1 MGPPWEKRR
10 GEASRLQS
18 HAQFKQSR
26 ARVLLRTLVS
36 LPQGTA
42 LFYPLPRTCPSP
54 QHSRKRS
61 LPGLG
66 QSILASLPS
75 QERGL
80 NPTLPR
86 TRVRRPHTPADKKSK
101 RVRNPRGHTTKVS
114 LLEMVAFTVRNLP
127 RKGGGKSDESSRS
140 PVSQQTV
147 NKETPSPMARTTLAA
162 DATRYS
168 LTMSPSHLHLRLH
181 FGRHLGFVDE
191 NSCLALRDQKI
202 RYCHWRV
209 RNVVSTD
216 VEDVS
221 YLQSRR

>member
-1 MGPPWEKRR
+1 M
-10 GEASRLQS
+10 QS

-54 QHSRKRS
+54 QHSRTRS

-114 LLEMVAFTVRNLP
+114 SCNGWLEMVAFTIRNLP

-147 NKETPSPMARTTLAA
+147 KKETPSRMARTTLAA

-168 LTMSPSHLHLRLH
+168 LNAVTLLPSSPPPLR
-181 FGRHLGFVDE
+181 
-191 NSCLALRDQKI
+191 
-202 RYCHWRV
+202 
-209 RNVVSTD
+209 
-216 VEDVS
+216 
-221 YLQSRR
+221 